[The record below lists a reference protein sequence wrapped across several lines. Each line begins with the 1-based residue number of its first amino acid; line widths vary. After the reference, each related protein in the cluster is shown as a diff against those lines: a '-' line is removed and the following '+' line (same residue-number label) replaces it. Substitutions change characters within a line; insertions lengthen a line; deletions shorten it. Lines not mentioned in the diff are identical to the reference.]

1 MPVILGYDGKSHT
14 EKALNYAIGHAL
26 AYNSALYIVS
36 SGATKD
42 SVDRESDIRNMKE
55 YVEAA
60 RQRAADAGV
69 DAHPLIEVGS
79 PADAIIAAARRVDA
93 DTIIVGRFDKTAL
106 DRMMIGSVSE
116 KVIRNAHCT
125 VIVVQ

>member
-1 MPVILGYDGKSHT
+1 MPVVLGYDGKSNT
-14 EKALNYAIGHAL
+14 EKALEYSIKHAIAH
-26 AYNSALYIVS
+26 NTALYIVS
-36 SGATKD
+36 SVITKD
-42 SVDRESDIRNMKE
+42 SVDRDNDVRSVKE

-69 DAHPLIEVGS
+69 DARSLIELGP
-79 PADAIIAAARRVDA
+79 PAEAIIAAAHRVEA

>member
-1 MPVILGYDGKSHT
+1 MPVVLGYDGKSNT
-14 EKALNYAIGHAL
+14 EKALEYSIRHAVAHNAI
-26 AYNSALYIVS
+26 LYIVS
-36 SGATKD
+36 SVVTKD
-42 SVDRESDIRNMKE
+42 SVDRDNDLRSVKD

-69 DAHPLIEVGS
+69 DARSLIELGP
-79 PADAIIAAARRVDA
+79 PAEAIIAAARRVEA

-116 KVIRNAHCT
+116 KIIRNAHCT

>member
-1 MPVILGYDGKSHT
+1 MVLGYDGKLHT
-14 EKALNYAIGHAL
+14 AKALDYAIKHAL
-26 AYNSALYIVS
+26 AYNTLLYIVS
-36 SGATKD
+36 SVATKD
-42 SVDRESDIRNMKE
+42 LVEKDDDIRNVKD

-60 RQRAADAGV
+60 RQRAADAGAEV
-69 DAHPLIEVGS
+69 RSLIEAGP

-93 DTIIVGRFDKTAL
+93 DVIIVGRFDKTAL

-116 KVIRNAHCT
+116 KVIRSAHCT